1 MEAVTKASIEASI
14 LTTFLTQ
21 PIWVIKTR
29 MLLNV
34 NKKISEFQNLKKQSR
49 EIYRQ
54 HGAAGFLKGL
64 QLSIFL
70 SFSGVVQMYAYES
83 AKILYEKLN
92 IP

>member
-34 NKKISEFQNLKKQSR
+34 NKKIS
-49 EIYRQ
+49 
-54 HGAAGFLKGL
+54 
-64 QLSIFL
+64 
-70 SFSGVVQMYAYES
+70 
-83 AKILYEKLN
+83 
-92 IP
+92 

>member
-1 MEAVTKASIEASI
+1 MKAVTKASIEASI

-34 NKKISEFQNLKKQSR
+34 NKKIGEFENLKNQSM

-54 HGAAGFLKGL
+54 HGFTGFLKGL
-64 QLSIFL
+64 QLSIIL
-70 SFSGVVQMYAYES
+70 SFSGVVQMYVY
-83 AKILYEKLN
+83 
-92 IP
+92 